1 MHLTQH
7 FLPINNC
14 CLFFSWSFLENTQ
27 KPWMRTIIR
36 TIWPATTATKNWWP
50 VATSSK
56 TRTLTASHATRNCT
70 PTTVKSARNRSGPI
84 TRWVTYWDWLKSKV
98 VTVRKSLLVVL
109 IWIFKMILRQILF
122 FGSGRVDGV
131 SLIKHV
137 KTNFNSQWALLWFA
151 ENWCI

>member
-56 TRTLTASHATRNCT
+56 TRTLTASRATRNCT

-98 VTVRKSLLVVL
+98 A
-109 IWIFKMILRQILF
+109 
-122 FGSGRVDGV
+122 DGV
-131 SLIKHV
+131 W
-137 KTNFNSQWALLWFA
+137 NFSILESKLVNVCSAVMCYCYCQ
-151 ENWCI
+151 EITISCTDMNI